1 MVNTWFTSDFHLGHR
16 NIIRYCNRPYRSTE
30 EMDEAILENLNARV
44 RQNDIFYFLGDFCM
58 GGPSQAARYRD
69 RVVCRHIHVVE
80 GNHDRVLRRLA
91 NAFCSWNQL
100 ARIRIGGQGIV
111 LCHYAMRVWHH
122 SWRGAWH
129 LYGHSHGK
137 LEDGQASLSMDVGVD
152 AHQFLPW
159 HFDEIKAVMEAK
171 RRAVAEL
178 CNVGKDGA
186 DERL

>member
-30 EMDEAILENLNARV
+30 EMDAAILENLNGRV
-44 RQNDIFYFLGDFCM
+44 RQNDILYFLGDFCM

-69 RVVCRHIHVVE
+69 RVVCRHIHVDE

-100 ARIRIGGQGIV
+100 ARIQIGGQGIV

-122 SWRGAWH
+122 SSRGAWH

-137 LEDGQASLSMDVGVD
+137 LKDDQVSLSMDVGVD

-159 HFDEIKAVMEAK
+159 HFDEIKAAMEDKEAC
-171 RRAVAEL
+171 RCRTSVTS
-178 CNVGKDGA
+178 VG
-186 DERL
+186 